1 MNSGFLLSALAVISV
16 LTSLTVE
23 GIKKILDEK
32 KRKYSSNVLAV
43 IVSLVLTIAGGFL
56 YIIFYSIPMTPQ
68 VLVTIIALAYLSFLS
83 ATTGF
88 DKIRQLLKQIGGGA

>member
-1 MNSGFLLSALAVISV
+1 MNSGFLLSALAVIAV

-32 KRKYSSNVLAV
+32 KVKYSSNVLAV
-43 IVSLVLTIAGGFL
+43 IVSFVLTVAGSAL
-56 YIIFYSIPMTPQ
+56 YIIFYGIAVSPQ
-68 VLVTIIALAYLSFLS
+68 VLVTIISLAYLSFLS

-88 DKIRQLLKQIGGGA
+88 DKVKQLLKQIGGE